1 MPKNHFSEVDVIRVR
16 EISNQ
21 PATVVFYITRP
32 CHVFVAQL
40 LPTQGILE
48 KRPCHVFVAQ
58 LLLEA
63 VGCFTAQAECQSR
76 AALAGEADP

>member
-40 LPTQGILE
+40 L
-48 KRPCHVFVAQ
+48 
-58 LLLEA
+58 LEA

-76 AALAGEADP
+76 AA